1 MEPTNRDLVGKSFE
15 LLAEGLEPFVE
26 RHLKGVVPG
35 GMDWLEWM
43 SKHVYRQNPGL
54 KLNKSD
60 PLVLLRAIAH
70 EEKTFA
76 GALSRADRSY
86 VQELWECRTRWAHN
100 SVFNEADTHRVLD
113 TAERLLRAVGAVT
126 EADTLR
132 ALLLDYQRGAT
143 MTRHES
149 EPADESGPSPKYVV
163 HARDIGALQ
172 AGDGN
177 VQHNVLRRADQG
189 RAAG

>member
-26 RHLKGVVPG
+26 RHLMGVVPG

-60 PLVLLRAIAH
+60 PLVHLRAIAH

-76 GALSRADRSY
+76 GTLSRADRSY
-86 VQELWECRTRWAHN
+86 VQELWDFRTRWAHN

-113 TAERLLRAVGAVT
+113 TAERLLRAVDAVT
-126 EADTLR
+126 EADTVR
-132 ALLLDYQRGAT
+132 ALLLDRLQCAT
-143 MTRHES
+143 MAKHEC
-149 EPADESGPSPKYVV
+149 EQADESGPSPKYVID
-163 HARDIGALQ
+163 ARDSGALQ

-177 VQHNVLRRADQG
+177 VQHNVFRRADQG
-189 RAAG
+189 RTAG